1 MFRSKVSQVENINDK
16 LEFIRIEN
24 ELIVMTDKQ
33 KIERLHNELAIR
45 FNYENALKE
54 LIQKNKMYEALFD
67 DESKKCEAYEI
78 KCNKMEEQIEELSE
92 KKYSLGNLFKQ
103 TFKEKDN
110 AIKEKDNAIDSA
122 TQLVN
127 SNKRLYSELEN
138 TSTKLNEVD
147 FKYKKL
153 KFNIAINDLLQDDT
167 FNSSFNLRNI
177 PYITK
182 YTNDLRLNRNTE
194 CHLFK
199 NDDNDKKRL
208 DKYKS
213 VLHYLIHMD
222 EELIDDY
229 SEEFGGHNIIDFLID
244 DLNKTIASMTKN
256 HYDDNYDHFWN
267 FT

>member
-78 KCNKMEEQIEELSE
+78 KCNKMEERIEELSE
-92 KKYSLGNLFKQ
+92 QKYRLGNLL
-103 TFKEKDN
+103 KDKN
-110 AIKEKDNAIDSA
+110 YAIDSA
-122 TQLVN
+122 TELIK
-127 SNKRLYSELEN
+127 SNKRLYSELED
-138 TSTKLNEVD
+138 TSTKLNQID
-147 FKYKKL
+147 IKYKKI
-153 KFNIAINDLLQDDT
+153 KFDIAINDLLQDDT

-182 YTNDLRLNRNTE
+182 YTNDLRLNRNTQ